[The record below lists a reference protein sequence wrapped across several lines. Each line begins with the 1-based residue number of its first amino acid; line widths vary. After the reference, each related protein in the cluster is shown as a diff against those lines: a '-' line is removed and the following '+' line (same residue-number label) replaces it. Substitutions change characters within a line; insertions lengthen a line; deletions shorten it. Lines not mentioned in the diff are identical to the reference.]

1 MSKYTGPKCRLARR
15 EKMDLELKS
24 GLTSLAQKCDMNKI
38 PGSTGGVR
46 FKRESLYGTQLRTKQ
61 KLKRIYG
68 MREKQFKLRYLAAKK
83 LKGDTSSN
91 LVNDLETRLDN
102 IVYRMGFAH
111 TRAHARQIINHKGIL
126 LNAGTCNIPSALV
139 KVGDVIK
146 LRPKTTTQP
155 YVVDAIARAKASK
168 SLPWVN
174 VDYDCFS
181 GVLVELPDRS
191 RILQDINPQLV
202 VELYSGKR

>member
-15 EKMDLELKS
+15 EKIDLELKS
-24 GLTSLAQKCDMNKI
+24 GITSLANKCDMNKK
-38 PGSTGGVR
+38 PGSTGAVS

-68 MREKQFKLRYLAAKK
+68 MREKQFKLKYLAAKNM
-83 LKGDTSSN
+83 KGDTSSN
-91 LVNDLETRLDN
+91 LIHGLEARLDN
-102 IVYRMGFAH
+102 VVYRMGFAY

-126 LNAGTCNIPSALV
+126 LNEGTCNIPSALV

-146 LRPKTTTQP
+146 LRQKTTTHP
-155 YVVDAIARAKASK
+155 YVLDAITRAKSGK
-168 SLPWVN
+168 IMPWLN
-174 VDYDCFS
+174 VDYDHFS
-181 GVLVELPDRS
+181 GVVVELPDRS
-191 RILQDINPQLV
+191 RILHDINPQLV